1 MRKQYVKCRELHSII
16 RRPIVNFDVFK
27 DIVLNGASNKTVTV
41 HTDKK
46 IKRKKGE
53 GAGVSIIS

>member
-1 MRKQYVKCRELHSII
+1 
-16 RRPIVNFDVFK
+16 VNFDVFK